1 MAEVWTEDQADLLK
15 FSLRNFF
22 ATVTNI
28 LRYKSNKFYVA
39 TPFNQGYRQFDIEGD
54 SLEEMVF
61 KATEIL
67 KSENINHVN
76 LETADGLPILTIF
89 LEAGPTVIIN
99 DVVTNNTICNIL
111 L

>member
-1 MAEVWTEDQADLLK
+1 MADVWTEDQADLLK
-15 FSLRNFF
+15 YSLRNIF

-28 LRYKSNKFYVA
+28 LRYRSNKFYIA

-54 SLEEMVF
+54 NLEEMLY
-61 KATEIL
+61 KATEL
-67 KSENINHVN
+67 MKSKNIHCIN

-89 LEAGPTVIIN
+89 LEAGPTIIIN
-99 DVVTNNTICNIL
+99 DVITDRTICNIL

>member
-1 MAEVWTEDQADLLK
+1 MADVWTEDQADLLK
-15 FSLRNFF
+15 YSLRNIL

-39 TPFNQGYRQFDIEGD
+39 TPFSQGYRQFEVEGS

-61 KATEIL
+61 QATELL
-67 KSENINHVN
+67 KSNNIDRVN
-76 LETADGLPILTIF
+76 LETADGLPILTVY
-89 LEAGPTVIIN
+89 LEAGPTVIIS
-99 DVVTNNTICNIL
+99 DIVTDKTICNIL